1 MSFQIRG
8 LFDEEVIEA
17 LGDLGRRTLVT
28 LATFK
33 VENMEFDFLSRGQN
47 RLGVR
52 NLIERVDAFFVL
64 PVFFVIA
71 YDENG
76 FEDSGNTSTT
86 PA

>member
-1 MSFQIRG
+1 
-8 LFDEEVIEA
+8 LN
-17 LGDLGRRTLVT
+17 L
-28 LATFK
+28 
-33 VENMEFDFLSRGQN
+33 FDFLSRGQN

-52 NLIERVDAFFVL
+52 NLIEIVDAFFVL

>member
-1 MSFQIRG
+1 MKKFI
-8 LFDEEVIEA
+8 EV
-17 LGDLGRRTLVT
+17 LRDLGKRTLIT

-33 VENMEFDFLSRGQN
+33 VENMEFDFLSKGQN

-52 NLIERVDAFFVL
+52 NIIEIVDAFFVL

-86 PA
+86 TA